1 MNKATVARVLGVA
14 EHEVLDVVHRAEG
27 WFALHHDMASHDES
41 WRPVTPPADAQ
52 APTEPPAEPEQAEPE
67 QTEPAADA
75 GTESE
80 PPADPA
86 QAPTDAPPADPP
98 ARAPRRGRS

>member
-41 WRPVTPPADAQ
+41 WRPVTPPGDAQ
-52 APTEPPAEPEQAEPE
+52 APTEPAAEPEQADTEPE
-67 QTEPAADA
+67 QAGEP
-75 GTESE
+75 S
-80 PPADPA
+80 ADPA
-86 QAPTDAPPADPP
+86 QAPTDAAPADPP
-98 ARAPRRGRS
+98 ARAARRARS

>member
-27 WFALHHDMASHDES
+27 WFALHHDMASHDET

-52 APTEPPAEPEQAEPE
+52 APTEPATEPEQA
-67 QTEPAADA
+67 EPAADA